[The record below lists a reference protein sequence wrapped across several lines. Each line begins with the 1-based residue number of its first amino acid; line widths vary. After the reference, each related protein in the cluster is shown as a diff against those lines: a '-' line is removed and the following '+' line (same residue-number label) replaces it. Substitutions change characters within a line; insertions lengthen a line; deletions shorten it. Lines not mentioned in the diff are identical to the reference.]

1 MCFCILRVS
10 LNLKAQAGLFSA
22 SVTAFIIESYA
33 GLSPDPSQQ
42 TIALL
47 QQISQ
52 QLNGSPPQSQAS
64 TSDSFSPTSS
74 TLRVNALWFLSLCLA
89 LTCALA
95 AILVQQWSVLEH
107 T

>member
-1 MCFCILRVS
+1 MTDS
-10 LNLKAQAGLFSA
+10 LSAQAGLFSA

-33 GLSPDPSQQ
+33 GLSPDPNQQ
-42 TIALL
+42 TIVLL

-52 QLNGSPPQSQAS
+52 QLSGSVPQSL
-64 TSDSFSPTSS
+64 TSMQDSFSPTSS

-95 AILVQQWSVLEH
+95 ATLVQQW
-107 T
+107 